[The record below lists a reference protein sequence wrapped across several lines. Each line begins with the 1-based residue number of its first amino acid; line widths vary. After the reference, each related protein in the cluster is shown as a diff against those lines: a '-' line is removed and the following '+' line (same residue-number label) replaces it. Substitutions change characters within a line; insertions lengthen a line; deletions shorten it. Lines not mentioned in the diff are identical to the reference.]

1 MPVFDKGKLQLVNF
15 FIVEDDNIIRDGLS
29 SFIDWDSIGAKLI
42 GSASNGLEGMNSILD
57 LNPDAVIT
65 DVVMPK
71 MDGLEM
77 VMELRKKG
85 WNGDV
90 IFLSSY
96 QEVDYLKRAIRCKA
110 VDYIFKPIENQ
121 ELLAVISQVADRIRK
136 KLEDGDAIDEP
147 SEIPGEGSFLECLED
162 SISQNIKTISINTL
176 AARMHMSR
184 SSLIRTVK
192 KISGQTVNEIIIEVR
207 IRNACKL
214 LKETNMHIQ
223 TIMEMV
229 GYRDMK
235 YFNVLFKERLN
246 CSPSQYRRKI

>member
-1 MPVFDKGKLQLVNF
+1 MVNF

-29 SFIDWDSIGAKLI
+29 SFIDWDSIGAELI
-42 GSASNGLEGMNSILD
+42 GSASNGLEGMKSILN
-57 LNPDAVIT
+57 LKPDAVIT
-65 DVVMPK
+65 DVVMPR

-77 VMELRKKG
+77 VMELRKKD
-85 WNGDV
+85 WDGDV

-96 QEVDYLKRAIRCKA
+96 QEIDYLKRAIRCNA

-121 ELLAVISQVADRIRK
+121 ELLEVISQVACRIK
-136 KLEDGDAIDEP
+136 TKLEGGSSPEK
-147 SEIPGEGSFLECLED
+147 SNEIPGEEDFLECLEK

-192 KISGQTVNEIIIEVR
+192 KISGQTVNELIIEVR
-207 IRNACKL
+207 IKNACQL
-214 LKETNMHIQ
+214 LKETNLHIQ

-229 GYRDMK
+229 GYRDIK
-235 YFNVLFKERLN
+235 YFNNLFKEHLN